1 MHVLESLLV
10 RFSQLV
16 VENPLI
22 KECDI
27 NPLLIGEG
35 TNLVALDA
43 RVVLIKSSEA
53 TLAAKRPAIRP
64 YPRQYVE
71 RTQLANGTSLTLR
84 PIRPEDES
92 LMVRFHKALSDN
104 SVRSW
109 YFESRSL
116 DERIDHTRLRRSCFI
131 DYANEMAVI
140 ALVDHPDGTKVI
152 AGIARLQRSSYASRA
167 RFAIGVTDQW
177 QKQGVGSLLLT
188 KLIDIAKAEGLT
200 LLRAAFLA
208 ESANLKHLFE
218 KFGFRIVNASPD
230 EPLYAEMD
238 LPIPAGKASVYPAE

>member
-1 MHVLESLLV
+1 MRALESLLV

-16 VENPLI
+16 VENPMI

-27 NPLLIGEG
+27 NPLLAGEG

-43 RVVLIKSSEA
+43 RVVLFKSGEEA
-53 TLAAKRPAIRP
+53 AVGKRPAIRP

-71 RTQLANGTSLTLR
+71 RAQMPDGAPVTYR

-92 LMVRFHKALSDN
+92 LMVQFHKSLSES

-116 DERIDHTRLRRSCFI
+116 NERIDHTRLRRACFI
-131 DYANEMAVI
+131 DYANEMALI
-140 ALVDHPDGTKVI
+140 AIVEQPDGSKVL
-152 AGIARLQRSSYASRA
+152 AGIARMQKSAYAARA
-167 RFAIGVTDQW
+167 RFAIAVTDQW
-177 QKQGVGSLLLT
+177 QRQGIGSHLLA
-188 KLIDIAKAEGLT
+188 KLVDVAKAEGLT
-200 LLRAAFLA
+200 LLRAAFLP

-230 EPLYAEMD
+230 EPLYAEID
-238 LPIPAGKASVYPAE
+238 LPAVPGGASLYPAE